1 MTHNYE
7 DTHLSQ
13 IIAGF
18 LRGDPAQHRIIT
30 RQIAR
35 LVDRWYSGRTADR
48 EDLVADTVKTL
59 LENLRAGQFRG
70 ETLKSFNSYVYGI
83 TNFKVLR
90 AVQRASSSEQVH
102 DPETMDQMPLQSS
115 IDPQSEI
122 AHRQLVERILTAIDS
137 KCRELLALKFS
148 MGWSDQEIADHRK
161 MTKNAISTAISR
173 CIRRAQGL
181 DFIQEILYQKPP
193 YGHYKS

>member
-1 MTHNYE
+1 MTPGSQ
-7 DTHLSQ
+7 DIHLQ
-13 IIAGF
+13 QVIAGF
-18 LRGDPAQHRIIT
+18 MRGDPAQHRIIA

-35 LVDRWYSGRTADR
+35 LVDRWYSGRAADR
-48 EDLVADTVKTL
+48 EDLVAETIKTL
-59 LENLRAGQFRG
+59 LENLRAGRFRG

-90 AVQRASSSEQVH
+90 AIQKAKSSEQTH
-102 DPETMDQMPLQSS
+102 DPDSLENLALPTGL
-115 IDPQSEI
+115 DPQSEI
-122 AHRQLVERILTAIDS
+122 AHQQLIERIYSAIDS

-148 MGWSDQEIADHRK
+148 MGWSDQEIAEHRK

-181 DFIQEILYQKPP
+181 DFVREILYQKPP

>member
-1 MTHNYE
+1 MAPSSQ
-7 DTHLSQ
+7 DIHLQQ

-18 LRGDPAQHRIIT
+18 LRGDAAQHRIIS

-35 LVDRWYSGRTADR
+35 LVDRWYSGRVADR

-59 LENLRAGQFRG
+59 LENLRADQFRG

-90 AVQRASSSEQVH
+90 ASQRASASEQAH
-102 DPETMDQMPLQSS
+102 DPDSLDKLPLHSS

-122 AHRQLVERILTAIDS
+122 AHRQLVERIYAAIDS

-148 MGWSDQEIADHRK
+148 MGWSDQEIAEHRK

-193 YGHYKS
+193 YGHYKG